1 MDSIRLVGTIA
12 GRRRILTL
20 RKDDNVVGS
29 ANGADF
35 VLDDPSVAPRHA
47 RIWRVGDK
55 FQISALDG
63 EVRLNDRPVGS
74 PTIIRPKDEV
84 HFGAL
89 SFVVEAIAG
98 AEASPP
104 RPPEQPPSLANKP
117 QKQKNFRNLI
127 AFVGILGV
135 IGFVAALAFVDWDL
149 IETVADG
156 NGSPTNTSF
165 VHSTTPEQHATP
177 TQLASAEAAPTLSVV
192 STPPPT
198 PSPELE
204 DPASAAW
211 LRPLNAARK
220 IAGLPAVTADPVLNA
235 GNTAHARYLLAKYG
249 ERVFDIGGEIHT
261 EDPADPG
268 YSEAGSKAAQSSN
281 IAARPIVDGRLPTP
295 AEAIDG
301 WLQTPFHQLWV
312 LNPNLAKAGYGE
324 ACNGKACV
332 EVLDILSDVPAMTA
346 KANPLPTP
354 IEFPPANS
362 TFTLKTL
369 ESEWPDPLASCPGF
383 EPPAGFPIT
392 LQLGSF
398 VPVRLS
404 HFSLVRND
412 PAKTPLEVCAFTA
425 ESYAN
430 PDSSQVEKVQEV
442 MRMFGAV
449 ALIPRFPLQPGSYT
463 VSMTTDRE
471 YTWSFS
477 IK

>member
-20 RKDDNVVGS
+20 RKDDNVIGS

-35 VLDDPSVAPRHA
+35 VLDDPSVATRHA
-47 RIWRVGDK
+47 RIVRVGDK
-55 FQISALDG
+55 FQISALNG
-63 EVRLNDRPVGS
+63 EVRLNGRLVGS
-74 PTIIRPKDEV
+74 SAIIRAKDEV
-84 HFGAL
+84 RFGPV
-89 SFVVEAIAG
+89 SFIVEPIAG
-98 AEASPP
+98 EGATPP
-104 RPPEQPPSLANKP
+104 RTLEQPSSLADKTRKP
-117 QKQKNFRNLI
+117 KNLRNLI
-127 AFVGILGV
+127 AFVGILSV
-135 IGFVAALAFVDWDL
+135 IGFVAALAFIDWDE

-156 NGSPTNTSF
+156 NSSTANTSDVRSPTPAQH
-165 VHSTTPEQHATP
+165 VTPMQV
-177 TQLASAEAAPTLSVV
+177 ASAEAAPTASVV
-192 STPPPT
+192 SAPP
-198 PSPELE
+198 PSPEIE

-220 IAGLPAVTADPVLNA
+220 LAGLPTVTGDPLLNA

-249 ERVFDIGGEIHT
+249 ERVFEIGGEIHT
-261 EDPADPG
+261 EDPSDPG
-268 YSEAGSKAAQSSN
+268 YSKAGSKAAQSSN
-281 IAARPIVDGRLPTP
+281 IAARPVVDGKLPTP

-301 WLQTPFHQLWV
+301 WLQTPFHRLWI

-332 EVLDILSDVPAMTA
+332 EVLDILSDVPTMTA

-383 EPPAGFPIT
+383 KPPAGFPIT

-398 VPVRLS
+398 VPVTLS

-430 PDSSQVEKVQEV
+430 PDSSQVEKVREV

-449 ALIPRFPLQPGSYT
+449 ALIPRLPLKPGSYT
-463 VSMTTDRE
+463 VSITTDRE

-477 IK
+477 IE